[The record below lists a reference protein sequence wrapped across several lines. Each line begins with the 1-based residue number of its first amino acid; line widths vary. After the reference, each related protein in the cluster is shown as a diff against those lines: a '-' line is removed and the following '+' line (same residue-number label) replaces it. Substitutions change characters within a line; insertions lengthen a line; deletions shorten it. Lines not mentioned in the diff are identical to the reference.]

1 MKPFEKFTGTT
12 LPIDRANI
20 DTDTIIPK
28 QYLKS
33 VKKTGFGPNLFD
45 DWRYLTTGEP
55 GQDHSKRKLNPE
67 FIMNDPMYKE
77 PSILLARDNFGCGS
91 SREHAVWAI
100 MDYGIKAVIAPSF
113 ADIFYN
119 NSLKNGLLPII
130 ATAIDMDSLFIK
142 SMEISGYSLTIDLVK
157 QRVVDTDNFSLSYD
171 IDEFSKYSLLEGLD
185 DIGITL
191 KLKEKIL
198 NFEKE
203 YRKKAPWFFD
213 QF

>member
-1 MKPFEKFTGTT
+1 M
-12 LPIDRANI
+12 
-20 DTDTIIPK
+20 
-28 QYLKS
+28 
-33 VKKTGFGPNLFD
+33 
-45 DWRYLTTGEP
+45 
-55 GQDHSKRKLNPE
+55 
-67 FIMNDPMYKE
+67 
-77 PSILLARDNFGCGS
+77 LARDNFGCGS

>member
-1 MKPFEKFTGTT
+1 
-12 LPIDRANI
+12 
-20 DTDTIIPK
+20 
-28 QYLKS
+28 
-33 VKKTGFGPNLFD
+33 
-45 DWRYLTTGEP
+45 
-55 GQDHSKRKLNPE
+55 
-67 FIMNDPMYKE
+67 MYKE
-77 PSILLARDNFGCGS
+77 PSILQTRDNFGCGS

-130 ATAIDMDSLFIK
+130 AAAADMDSLFKK
-142 SMEISGYSLTIDLVK
+142 SMEISGYSLTIDLVN
-157 QRVVDTDNFSLSYD
+157 QNVADTDNFSFSYD
-171 IDEFSKYSLLEGLD
+171 IDEFSKYCLLEGLD

-203 YRKKAPWFFD
+203 YKKRAPWFF
-213 QF
+213 

>member
-1 MKPFEKFTGTT
+1 MQPFKKFTGTT

-45 DWRYLTTGEP
+45 DWRYLTAGEP
-55 GQDHSKRKLNPE
+55 GQDHSVRKLNTE
-67 FIMNDPMYKE
+67 FIMNNPMYKE
-77 PSILLARDNFGCGS
+77 PSILLTRDNFGCGS

-130 ATAIDMDSLFIK
+130 AAAADMDSLFKK
-142 SMEISGYSLTIDLVK
+142 SIEISGYSLTIDLVN
-157 QRVVDTDNFSLSYD
+157 QNVADTDNFSFSYD
-171 IDEFSKYSLLEGLD
+171 IDEFSKYCLLEGLD

-203 YRKKAPWFFD
+203 YKKRAPWFFD